1 MILKIELLI
10 WDRLTLS
17 FVNVVLNLKNQE
29 FVIFLGRRRKF
40 QCICELVYVYYHRT
54 SYRCCHVDHSSW
66 QEHPGSQITGQTVTT
81 DHHSEL
87 IETGINPCLK
97 VMNKFPYVI
106 FCAPPSR
113 SSDYPG
119 DVW

>member
-1 MILKIELLI
+1 M
-10 WDRLTLS
+10 TLS

-29 FVIFLGRRRKF
+29 FVIFFEGRRKF
-40 QCICELVYVYYHRT
+40 QCICELVCVYFFIERLKD
-54 SYRCCHVDHSSW
+54 VDHSSW
-66 QEHPGSQITGQTVTT
+66 QEHPESQITGQTVTA

-87 IETGINPCLK
+87 IEIGINPTLK
-97 VMNKFPYVI
+97 VTNQFPYVI

-119 DVW
+119 DVR